1 MVKHDLSR
9 RDFLKAAGAV
19 SGSFLLGFWLPE
31 ARAATTVATQ
41 SGSNAWVQ
49 IDPDNRI
56 TILCARSEMGQG
68 VSTAMPMLVA
78 EELEVD
84 LDQIEVA
91 FAPAQPIFTNQQL
104 GAQQTGGS
112 TSVQDAWQTL
122 RVAGATTRT
131 MLVQA
136 AAQRWGVSPD
146 VCRAERGEVVGPT
159 GQRLSYGAL
168 AADAVALPVPKR
180 VTLKA
185 PADFRLVG
193 KPTRRLDTP
202 AKVNGTATFG
212 SDVRLPGMLYA
223 ALAQCPVLGGA
234 PKQFDASRAGA
245 MPGVRQVVQISDGV
259 AVVADTFW
267 QALKA
272 RDMLTVEWD
281 EGPAAALSSAS
292 ISADLKQA
300 AASPGATALARGNIT
315 QAFAAAAQTLD
326 AVYELP
332 FLAHA
337 TMEPMNFTA
346 DVRPDGAD
354 VYGGTQIQSGD
365 FPPLRRA
372 PGAATS
378 AQAVTAKLCGLKP
391 EQVRVHTTFMGGAF
405 GRRTE
410 IDFVRQAV
418 EISRAVGRPVQLQWT
433 RPDDMQNDFYRPATY
448 DAVRAALDANG
459 NFTAFQRQ
467 VTSPFT
473 LGPANPTAV
482 GDFLYDTPNVKVTY
496 RQRDVGVRTGAW
508 RSVKDSTD
516 VFVSESF
523 MDEIAH
529 AAGRDPY
536 EYRHERLTHQP
547 RLKAV
552 LELAADKAGW
562 GQPPPGRFQGIAAM
576 TSYESSFLAQVAE
589 ISVDT
594 EGKIRVHRVVCAVDC
609 GMMVNPDG
617 VVAQVEG
624 SIIFGLSA
632 ALYGEITI
640 EAGRVQQST
649 FKDYPV
655 VRMNESPA
663 IEVYFVPST
672 QPPGGMGE
680 PGTALIGPAVAN
692 AVFQATGRR
701 VRRLPLRPEWV
712 RG

>member
-1 MVKHDLSR
+1 MATNDLSR
-9 RDFLKAAGAV
+9 RDFLKAAGAL

-31 ARAATTVATQ
+31 ARAATDTPTPAGFANT
-41 SGSNAWVQ
+41 WVR

-68 VSTAMPMLVA
+68 VSTALPMLVA

-91 FAPAQPIFTNQQL
+91 FASGQTAYANKMLDGIQPGQS
-104 GAQQTGGS
+104 TGGS
-112 TSVQDAWQTL
+112 TSVQDAWTSL

-131 MLVQA
+131 LLVQA

-146 VCRAERGEVVGPT
+146 ACRAERGTVIGPA

-168 AADAVALPVPKR
+168 AADAMALPVPAR
-180 VTLKA
+180 VTLKP
-185 PADFRLVG
+185 PAAFRLVG

-212 SDVRLPGMLYA
+212 IDVRLPGMLYA
-223 ALAQCPVLGGA
+223 ALAQCPVIGGK
-234 PKQFDASRAGA
+234 PKGFDASRAEA

-272 RDMLTVEWD
+272 RDTLTVEWD
-281 EGPAAALSSAS
+281 EGPAATLSSAG
-292 ISADLKQA
+292 IREALKQA
-300 AASPGATALARGNIT
+300 GSLPGTTALARGNVT

-354 VYGGTQIQSGD
+354 VYGGTQYQT
-365 FPPLRRA
+365 
-372 PGAATS
+372 AAQDLV
-378 AQAVTAKLCGLKP
+378 ARLCHLSHD
-391 EQVRVHTTFMGGAF
+391 QVRMHTTFMGGGF
-405 GRRTE
+405 GRRLE
-410 IDFVRQAV
+410 VDFVRQAV
-418 EISRAVGRPVQLQWT
+418 EISRAAGRPVQLQWT
-433 RPDDMQNDFYRPATY
+433 RQDDMQHDFYRPAAY
-448 DAVRAALDANG
+448 DTVRAALDANG
-459 NFTAFQRQ
+459 NLTAWQFQ
-467 VTSPFT
+467 SPFS
-473 LGPANPTAV
+473 LPAIS
-482 GDFLYDTPNVKVTY
+482 FYDVPNVKITA
-496 RQRDVGVRTGAW
+496 REQDVGVRTGSW
-508 RSVKDSTD
+508 RSVSDS
-516 VFVSESF
+516 VNIFVSESF
-523 MDEIAH
+523 MDEVAH

-536 EYRHERLTHQP
+536 EYRRARLTHQP

-552 LELAADKAGW
+552 LELAAEKAGW
-562 GQPPPGRFQGIAAM
+562 GQPAPGRFQGIAAM
-576 TSYESSFLAQVAE
+576 TSYEDSFLAQVAE
-589 ISVDT
+589 ISVDAA
-594 EGKIRVHRVVCAVDC
+594 GQVRVHRVVCAVDC
-609 GMMVNPDG
+609 GMMVNPDT

-632 ALYGEITI
+632 ALYGEITL
-640 EAGRVQQST
+640 EGGRVQQST

-663 IEVYFVPST
+663 IEVYLVPST
-672 QPPGGMGE
+672 QSPGGMGE
-680 PGTALIGPAVAN
+680 PGVALIAPAVAN

-701 VRRLPLRPEWV
+701 LRRLPLRPEWV
-712 RG
+712 NG